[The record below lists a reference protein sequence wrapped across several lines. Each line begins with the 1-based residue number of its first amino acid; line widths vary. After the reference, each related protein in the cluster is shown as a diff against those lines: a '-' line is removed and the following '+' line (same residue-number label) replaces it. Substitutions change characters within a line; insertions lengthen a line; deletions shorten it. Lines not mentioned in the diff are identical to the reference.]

1 MTSLPITPAPINV
14 DQVRSDTPACAD
26 IMHFNN
32 AGSALPPQRVTDAQI
47 SFLELESRIGGYEAH
62 EQFEDHIEAMHVS
75 AATLLGTEA
84 RNVAAVESATRAWNT
99 AFGTIRFEEGD
110 RILTNQSEYISN
122 MGGLLYA
129 QERYGVELVVVPSD
143 ESGQVDVSAM
153 AEMIDERTRVVTLS
167 HIPTQGGLINPAAEI
182 GALTRDTDIIYIL
195 DACQSVGQLNVD
207 VNEIGCDILS
217 FTGRKFVRGPRGTGM
232 VWVNDKTLESTGM
245 PQGMD
250 GSGGVWEDRFQFTPA
265 VDARRFEVFESH
277 VAGLVGL
284 GVAFDYILELGIDNI
299 EARNAVLSSS
309 LRSKLSEVDGVTVQD
324 LGINQ
329 CAIVTFSV
337 DDATGAKR
345 DCTSMKLALREQAMN
360 VSVTSHT
367 SARLDFPTRG
377 LTELLRAS
385 VHYYNTE
392 EEIDR
397 FVAAVAVIAES

>member
-1 MTSLPITPAPINV
+1 MAINI
-14 DQVRSDTPACAD
+14 DQVRADTPACAD

-32 AGSALPPQRVTDAQI
+32 AGSALPPQRVTDAQMT
-47 SFLELESRIGGYEAH
+47 FLELESRIGGYEAH
-62 EQFEDHIEAMHVS
+62 EQYEEHIEAMHVS
-75 AATLLGTEA
+75 AARLLGTEA

-99 AFGTIRFEEGD
+99 AFGTLRFAEGD
-110 RILTNQSEYISN
+110 RILTNQSEYVSN

-129 QERYGVELVVVPSD
+129 KERYGVELVVVPSD
-143 ESGQVDVSAM
+143 ESGQVDVAAM
-153 AEMIDERTRVVTLS
+153 ANLMDERTRAVTLS

-182 GALTRDTDIIYIL
+182 GALTRDTDIVYIL
-195 DACQSVGQLNVD
+195 DACQSVGQLRVD

-232 VWVNDKTLESTGM
+232 VWVNDKTLEATGM

-250 GSGGVWEDRFQFTPA
+250 GSGGNWEDPFQFTPA
-265 VDARRFEVFESH
+265 PDARRFEVFESH

-299 EARNAVLSSS
+299 EARNATLSAS
-309 LRSKLSEVDGVTVQD
+309 LRSKLADIDGVTLQD
-324 LGINQ
+324 LGVNRS
-329 CAIVTFSV
+329 AIITFSV
-337 DDATGAKR
+337 DATDGTQQ
-345 DCTSMKLALREQAMN
+345 DCTAMKMALRAQDIN
-360 VSVTSHT
+360 VSVTSIT

-377 LTELLRAS
+377 LTELIRAS

-397 FVAAVAVIAES
+397 FVAAVAAIAAS